1 MNDAIEDYYYSW
13 AVVVGWGAIITHKQR
28 NILQSYAI
36 ILLEVQHIIV
46 RDIYI
51 TIYYDDS
58 VK

>member
-13 AVVVGWGAIITHKQR
+13 AVVVGEPSSHTSS

-51 TIYYDDS
+51 TIYDDS